1 MKTELELQKE
11 FIEKPELKEQ
21 LEFLK
26 KGGASGMSG
35 VVLVDAFLKGIRD
48 LGYKD
53 TAYALNELN
62 DNSFQAGARNIHYEL
77 IGTNNKI
84 DELVIYDDGHGMV
97 KDMLPVAVTW
107 GGTHRQGSRKGFGK
121 YGYGLPSASL
131 SIASES
137 VICAVASFKIFGLRS
152 NFPFRPNRNFFNS
165 HPGLI
170 EFIFTMFF

>member
-11 FIEKPELKEQ
+11 FIENPELKEQ
-21 LEFLK
+21 LEFIK
-26 KGGASGMSG
+26 QGGASGIQG
-35 VVLVDAFLKGIRD
+35 VVLVEAFLKGIRD

-53 TAYALNELN
+53 SAYALNEIN

-77 IGTNNKI
+77 IGTSNKI

-107 GGTHRQGSRKGFGK
+107 GGTHRQDSRKGFGK

-131 SIASES
+131 SLAKKYTIYS
-137 VICAVASFKIFGLRS
+137 VIDIKIL
-152 NFPFRPNRNFFNS
+152 
-165 HPGLI
+165 LI
-170 EFIFTMFF
+170 Y